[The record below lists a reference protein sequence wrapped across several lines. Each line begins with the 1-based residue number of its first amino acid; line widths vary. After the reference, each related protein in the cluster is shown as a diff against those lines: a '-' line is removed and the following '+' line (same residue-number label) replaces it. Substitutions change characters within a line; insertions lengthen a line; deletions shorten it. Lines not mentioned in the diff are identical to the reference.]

1 MALNTLAIHE
11 LTEAVVGC
19 VCAALARTALD
30 VEGQPGCPCR
40 ACVVPGQPAWDSC
53 DDPCGGKG
61 ESGQLTVSVARIY
74 GSSDAEF
81 PSESRVV
88 QGVRGCMPPPIT
100 ALELVVTLLRCA
112 PTFSED
118 GCPPSCEE
126 LNKSAQILHVDMV
139 TVFNAL
145 LCCLPGTQQSRRGRR
160 FVMGVQKVLGPEGGC
175 VGLEQRVTVAL
186 PGCGKCPEDEQE
198 SP

>member
-1 MALNTLAIHE
+1 M
-11 LTEAVVGC
+11 
-19 VCAALARTALD
+19 
-30 VEGQPGCPCR
+30 
-40 ACVVPGQPAWDSC
+40 
-53 DDPCGGKG
+53 
-61 ESGQLTVSVARIY
+61 ARIY

-88 QGVRGCMPPPIT
+88 QGVRACTAPPVT

-112 PTFSED
+112 PTFTEV
-118 GCPPSCEE
+118 GCPPTCDE
-126 LNKSAQILHVDMV
+126 LTRASQVLHVDMV
-139 TVFNAL
+139 TVYYAL

-160 FVMGVQKVLGPEGGC
+160 FVMGVQKVIGPEGGC

-186 PGCGKCPEDEQE
+186 PGCGKCPDGGEE